1 MYMIFILIQIKLDF
15 EKNNDELL
23 EIIWEHEKRKK
34 KEKLIVT
41 SGQQQRAQVWYCVH
55 WCIIPKCGQLGS
67 LVGVKSMSWVGHFRQ
82 KQIVV

>member
-15 EKNNDELL
+15 DINNDELL
-23 EIIWEHEKRKK
+23 EIIWEHEKEK

-41 SGQQQRAQVWYCVH
+41 SGQQQRAQVWYYIH

-67 LVGVKSMSWVGHFRQ
+67 LVGVKACHGWAILGKNKFA
-82 KQIVV
+82 